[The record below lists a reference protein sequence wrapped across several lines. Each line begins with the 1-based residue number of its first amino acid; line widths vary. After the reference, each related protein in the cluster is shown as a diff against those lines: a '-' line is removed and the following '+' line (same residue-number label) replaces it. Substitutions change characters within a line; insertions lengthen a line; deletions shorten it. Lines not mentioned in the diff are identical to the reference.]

1 MKLFKNSLTI
11 ILLIFILRPL
21 QTTAQEY
28 VFDAQRFAAVIANA
42 TVRGS
47 AESTHNNYLGKI
59 NNNIETINTNAG
71 AVVLAQTIIY
81 NGLSQVNPALKDGIA
96 VKNIA
101 VTSADILSY
110 LQQALDIAKS
120 DPALL
125 LVTTNLQTECRSKTI
140 ALISDISNYILKS
153 GDNILADYN
162 ARDELLKKVN
172 TQLQV
177 IDGLAYGAW
186 RAMYWAKQ
194 RGIIATINPFQNYIN
209 HDINTVNQIIL
220 NAKYLHQ

>member
-1 MKLFKNSLTI
+1 MNRFTNHLAILLLII
-11 ILLIFILRPL
+11 ILKPFRTI
-21 QTTAQEY
+21 AQEY
-28 VFDAQRFAAVIANA
+28 VFDARRFAAVISNA
-42 TVRGS
+42 IVRSS

-59 NNNIETINTNAG
+59 NDNIENINTNMG

-81 NGLSQVNPALKDGIA
+81 NGLSQVNSALKDGIA
-96 VKNIA
+96 VKNMA
-101 VTSADILSY
+101 VTTADILNY
-110 LQQALDIAKS
+110 LQQALNLAKS
-120 DPALL
+120 APALL
-125 LVTTNLQTECRSKTI
+125 LVASRIQTECRSKTI

-162 ARDELLKKVN
+162 ARDELLHKVS

-209 HDINTVNQIIL
+209 RDINTVNQIIL

>member
-1 MKLFKNSLTI
+1 MNRFKNRLAI
-11 ILLIFILRPL
+11 ILLIIILRPFP
-21 QTTAQEY
+21 TIAQEY
-28 VFDAQRFAAVIANA
+28 VFDGRRFAAVVSNA
-42 TVRGS
+42 SVRSS

-59 NNNIETINTNAG
+59 NNNFGNINTNMS

-81 NGLSQVNPALKDGIA
+81 NGLSQVNSTLKDGIA
-96 VKNIA
+96 VKYMA
-101 VTSADILSY
+101 VTSADILNY
-110 LQQALDIAKS
+110 LQQALDLAKS

-125 LVTTNLQTECRSKTI
+125 LVTTRIQSECRSKAI

-153 GDNILADYN
+153 GENILADYN

-209 HDINTVNQIIL
+209 HDINTVNQIIS
-220 NAKYLHQ
+220 NAKYIHQ

>member
-1 MKLFKNSLTI
+1 MKYLLLFAFSFALYTAN
-11 ILLIFILRPL
+11 
-21 QTTAQEY
+21 AQEY
-28 VFDAQRFAAVIANA
+28 VLDPQRFTAVISNG
-42 TVRGS
+42 TVRSG

-59 NNNIETINTNAG
+59 NNNIDNINTNMG

-81 NGLSQVNPALKDGIA
+81 YSLSQVNSALKDGIA
-96 VKNIA
+96 VKNMA
-101 VTSADILSY
+101 VTSADILNY
-110 LQQALDIAKS
+110 LQRAIELAKS

-125 LVTTNLQTECRSKTI
+125 LVTSRIQTECRSKTI

-172 TQLQV
+172 TQLQI

-186 RAMYWAKQ
+186 RAMFWAKQ
-194 RGIIATINPFQNYIN
+194 RGIIATLNPFQNYIN